1 MADSTTQSSGETAPM
16 PLAGRTALI
25 TPPGTS
31 RMRVIANELKEAGVH
46 VVNFAAGELDVDTS
60 DLIKDAAK
68 AAIDGKRNVYT
79 PTLGLMPLRERIA
92 AELSERCG
100 TPYTAA
106 EVGVAAGAKQALFN
120 AAMVLLDPGDEVII
134 PQPYWVTFPTQVEIA
149 GARPVFVDTR
159 ETGYRLD
166 VASVE
171 RAVTPRT
178 KAIVI
183 NSPNNPT
190 GVVYDRDAIV
200 GIAELAIRHDLW
212 IIFDECYAELVRPG
226 HTHTN
231 VVAACQAAKDRTV
244 IVNSFSKSHALTGWR
259 IGYAAG
265 PGRVIK
271 AMENLQ
277 GHTTSNPCSI
287 AQYAVLEALRSGG
300 RVFIE
305 DVNRR
310 LDERLDRAMA
320 IVRDMQ
326 VLGDGIGCAPAEGAF
341 YLFLDIRSTIGKR
354 HGGQLIPN
362 VGALCERI
370 LGEAK
375 VAVVPGSAFGDPT
388 GIRLSYAIAD
398 EDVTEG
404 LQRLRRF
411 FADIQ

>member
-1 MADSTTQSSGETAPM
+1 MADSIKFSGDTAPM

-60 DLIKDAAK
+60 DVIKDAAK

-92 AELSERCG
+92 ADLSERCG

-106 EVGVAAGAKQALFN
+106 EVGVTAGAKQALFN

-166 VASVE
+166 VASIE
-171 RAVTPRT
+171 RAVSPRT

-200 GIAELAIRHDLW
+200 GVAELAVRHDLW
-212 IIFDECYAELVRPG
+212 IIFDECYAELVRSG

-231 VVAACQAAKDRTV
+231 IVAACPATKDRTV

-300 RVFIE
+300 RAFIE

-310 LDERLDRAMA
+310 LDERLDRAMV
-320 IVRDMQ
+320 IVRDME

-404 LQRLRRF
+404 LDRLRRF
-411 FADIQ
+411 FAALE